1 LPWCRNEFGHVLGSL
16 VVEEYIRATA
26 LTLLFLPLELGW
38 ILTVGFEVQA
48 EKTYFRLRKL
58 KNESFIL

>member
-1 LPWCRNEFGHVLGSL
+1 M
-16 VVEEYIRATA
+16 VEEYIRATA

>member
-1 LPWCRNEFGHVLGSL
+1 M
-16 VVEEYIRATA
+16 VEEYIRATA

-58 KNESFIL
+58 KNLPDIQGHYPMIYNL